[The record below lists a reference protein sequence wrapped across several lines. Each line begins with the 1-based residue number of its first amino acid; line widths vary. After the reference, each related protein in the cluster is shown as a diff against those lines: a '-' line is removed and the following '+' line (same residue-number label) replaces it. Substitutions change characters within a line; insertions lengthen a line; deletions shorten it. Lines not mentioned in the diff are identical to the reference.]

1 MTINTFK
8 MMLRYLWMPG
18 NDIFTRRRVR
28 LEKHWRQ
35 GERQVLD
42 AGCGNGWFAYRAY
55 RSGARVTGVAIQSA
69 LIDKARNFYHD
80 FLAISPDRLRFVFM
94 NLYDLP
100 SLAGNFDEIVCYE
113 TLEHIKDDR
122 RVCANFF
129 AALKPGGV
137 LHLCCPNAQ
146 HPRWRDEVLDQDER
160 GGHVRCGYTESEY
173 RQLLEPLGFHIETV
187 EGVGGGLLIYLQ
199 EQVQS
204 VARHWFGEAGA
215 MIVTMLSLPFVWL
228 DRPNP
233 PLPFSLYVRA
243 VRPAGPGSVSE
254 RGR

>member
-1 MTINTFK
+1 M
-8 MMLRYLWMPG
+8 
-18 NDIFTRRRVR
+18 
-28 LEKHWRQ
+28 
-35 GERQVLD
+35 LD

-55 RSGARVTGVAIQSA
+55 RSGARVTGVALQSE
-69 LIDKARNFYHD
+69 LIDKARSFYHD
-80 FLAISPDRLRFVFM
+80 FLAVPQERLRFVLM

-100 SLAGNFDEIVCYE
+100 SLAGRFDEIVCYE
-113 TLEHIKDDR
+113 TLEHIKDDQ

-129 AALKPGGV
+129 AALKPGGR
-137 LHLCCPNAQ
+137 LHLCCPNAE

-160 GGHVRCGYTESEY
+160 GGHVRCGYTERTY

-187 EGVGGGLLIYLQ
+187 EGVGGRSLVYLQ

-215 MIVTMLSLPFVWL
+215 LGVTLVALPFVWG

-233 PLPFSLYVRA
+233 PLPFSFYVRA
-243 VRPAGPGSVSE
+243 VRPAEPLAPSV
-254 RGR
+254 R